1 MLKITDIYKSKIA
14 VLTDSILTGFDR
26 YCILGN
32 KSKSSEIVK
41 FTAWLAGAWADSVP
55 DIPEAYDDVMS
66 VCRDLGFEDSMPRL
80 LDTILSDGNDEALK
94 ELCRVLEKYPEI
106 LEEIKKVKRP

>member
-1 MLKITDIYKSKIA
+1 MLKLSDIYKSKIP
-14 VLTDSILTGFDR
+14 VLTDAILTGFDR

-32 KSKSSEIVK
+32 KSKSSETVK
-41 FTAWLAGAWADSVP
+41 FIAWLAGAWADSVP

-80 LDTILSDGNDEALK
+80 LDTILSDGNEEALK

-106 LEEIKKVKRP
+106 LEEIEKVKKS